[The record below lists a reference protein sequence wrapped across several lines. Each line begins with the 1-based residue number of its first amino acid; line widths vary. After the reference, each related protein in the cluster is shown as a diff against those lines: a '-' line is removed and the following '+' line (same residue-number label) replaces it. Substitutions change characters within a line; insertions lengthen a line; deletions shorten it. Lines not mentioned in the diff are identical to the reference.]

1 MTIGINSGYQ
11 RGLELAE
18 AGRHQEA
25 LVHIQEYLKNNPDD
39 AQAMNDAGA
48 ILHCLGRS
56 KDAIEHLVRARSLRG
71 DGAEI
76 VWNLMEAYIA
86 SGEAKQAEAL
96 LDDMERMSIL
106 SADILNRIANVFL
119 NQSDKAN
126 AMEMLLRS
134 LEMSL
139 QQEVLKPMLQVIRSK
154 RPKIAFF
161 CGADGMTF
169 LNEIVD
175 FTKQRFEVRIFEGR
189 TKEELYELMQWSDI
203 SWFEWCTDLAV
214 VGSNLPKVCKNIVRL
229 HRYEAYLHWPQQ
241 INWQNIDMLITV
253 GNSFVKDA
261 LLKQVPNIESITRL
275 ISIPNGVNLE
285 KFKFVDRQRGK
296 NIAFLGNFRMV
307 KNPAFVLQC
316 IQKLHYMD
324 PQYRLFF
331 GGIFQDE
338 ALEQYVKH
346 MVNALELEGVV
357 FFDGWQKD
365 INLWLADK
373 HYIVSTSIIESQGMG
388 LLGGMACGLKPV
400 VHNFPG
406 ASQIFPSEFLFNISE
421 DFCQQVLS
429 DKYEPYRYR
438 KFIEE
443 NYSLKKQLGEIN
455 RIFVGYEAEVALKL
469 RNGETPEKLPS
480 GLNVPAFAGNRI
492 V

>member
-1 MTIGINSGYQ
+1 MTIGVNSSYQ

-25 LVHIQEYLKNNPDD
+25 LIQIQEYLRCNPDD
-39 AQAMNDAGA
+39 AQALNDAGA

-56 KDAIEHLVRARSLRG
+56 REAIDHIVRARSFNG
-71 DGAEI
+71 DSAEI
-76 VWNLMEAYIA
+76 IWNLAEAYIA
-86 SGEAKQAEAL
+86 AGEARQAAQL
-96 LDDMERMSIL
+96 LDDMERMGIL
-106 SADILNRIANVFL
+106 NADILNRIANVFL
-119 NQSDKAN
+119 NQNDKAN
-126 AMEMLLRS
+126 ATEILLRS
-134 LEMSL
+134 LKMSP

-154 RPKIAFF
+154 RPKIAFI

-169 LNEIVD
+169 LNGIVD
-175 FTKQRFEVRIFEGR
+175 FVKQRFEVKIFEGR
-189 TKEELYELMQWSDI
+189 TKEELYELMRWSDI

-214 VGSNLPKVCKNIVRL
+214 IGSSLPKVCKNIVRL
-229 HRYEAYLHWPQQ
+229 HRYEAYLNWPQQ
-241 INWQNIDMLITV
+241 INWQNIDILIMV

-261 LLKQVPNIESITRL
+261 LLKQVPNIENITRL

-296 NIAFLGNFRMV
+296 NIAFPGNFRMV

-316 IQKLHYMD
+316 IQKLHYID

-331 GGIFQDE
+331 GGIFQDA
-338 ALEQYVKH
+338 ALEQYVRY
-346 MVNALELEGVV
+346 MVNALGLGEVV
-357 FFDGWQKD
+357 FFDGWQND

-388 LLGGMACGLKPV
+388 ILEGMACGLKPV
-400 VHNFPG
+400 IHNFPG
-406 ASQIFPSEFLFNISE
+406 SGQIFPTEFLFNISE

-438 KFIEE
+438 RFVEE
-443 NYSLKKQLGEIN
+443 NYSQKKQLGEIN
-455 RIFVGYEAEVALKL
+455 RIFIGYEAETELKCHS
-469 RNGETPEKLPS
+469 GEAPASLSSELA
-480 GLNVPAFAGNRI
+480 VPAFTGNMF

>member
-1 MTIGINSGYQ
+1 MTIGMNSGYQ

-25 LVHIQEYLKNNPDD
+25 LVHIQEHLRGNPDD
-39 AQAMNDAGA
+39 AQALNDAGA
-48 ILHCLGRS
+48 ILHCLGRQ
-56 KDAIEHLVRARSLRG
+56 KEAIDHIVRARSFNG
-71 DGAEI
+71 DSAEI
-76 VWNLMEAYIA
+76 TWNLAEAYIA
-86 SGEAKQAEAL
+86 AGEANQAAQL
-96 LDDMERMSIL
+96 LDDMERMGIL
-106 SADILNRIANVFL
+106 SADVLNRVANVFL
-119 NQSDKAN
+119 NQNDKAN
-126 AMEMLLRS
+126 AIEMLLRS
-134 LEMSL
+134 LEMSP
-139 QQEVLKPMLQVIRSK
+139 QQEILKPMLQVIHSK

-175 FTKQRFEVRIFEGR
+175 FAKQRFETRVFEGR

-214 VGSNLPKVCKNIVRL
+214 IASNLPKVCKNIVRL

-261 LLKQVPNIESITRL
+261 LLKQVPNIENVTRL

-285 KFKFVDRQRGK
+285 KFKFIERQRGK
-296 NIAFLGNFRMV
+296 DIAFLGNFRMV

-316 IQKLHYMD
+316 MQKLHYID

-331 GGIFQDE
+331 GGIFQDS
-338 ALEQYVKH
+338 ALEQHVKY
-346 MVNALELEGVV
+346 MVNALELGGVV

-365 INLWLADK
+365 VNLWLADK

-388 LLGGMACGLKPV
+388 LLEGMACGLKPV
-400 VHNFPG
+400 IHNFPG
-406 ASQIFPSEFLFNISE
+406 AIEIFPSEFLFNISE
-421 DFCQQVLS
+421 DFCREVLS

-438 KFIEE
+438 KFVEE
-443 NYSLKKQLGEIN
+443 SYSQKKQLSEIN
-455 RIFVGYEAEVALKL
+455 RIFVGYEAETELKC
-469 RNGETPEKLPS
+469 RSSEAPERLS
-480 GLNVPAFAGNRI
+480 SELSVPAFAGNRF